1 LIKFAK
7 RHILKTIEFES
18 AQHVRIEY
26 DLAST
31 MQRVA
36 AASIDFLIFLVYFV
50 LFTLSFNLSS
60 VFTDYGSQLFVNLL
74 LIKLPWI
81 FYNPIVEYL
90 TKGQTLGKYAM
101 GIRVVTLEGE
111 RPGLKEV
118 LTRWLFKA
126 DFLWI
131 SADFLLIFWFALG
144 FLGTVFTGL
153 TQFRQRLGD
162 MMANTVVIRDRP
174 LRQLQ
179 LKDLL
184 ALPKNFNITPTY
196 PEVTRFTDE
205 DMLLIKNTL
214 QRLKKHPNSETKM
227 FVVKL
232 ADEIARLIDLKETP
246 AKRSEF
252 LQTLLQDYVTLT
264 R

>member
-1 LIKFAK
+1 
-7 RHILKTIEFES
+7 
-18 AQHVRIEY
+18 
-26 DLAST
+26 

-36 AASIDFLIFLVYFV
+36 AASIDFLVFLVYFV
-50 LFTLSFNLSS
+50 IFSLAFNLSN
-60 VFTDYGSQLFVNLL
+60 VFTDYGTQLFVNLL

-81 FYNPIVEYL
+81 FYNPLVEYI
-90 TKGQTLGKYAM
+90 TKGQTLGKFAM

-118 LTRWLFKA
+118 FTRWLFKA

-131 SADFLLIFWFALG
+131 SADFFLIFWFALG
-144 FLGTVFTGL
+144 FLGAVFTGL
-153 TQFRQRLGD
+153 TQYRQRLGD
-162 MMANTVVIRDRP
+162 MMANTVVIRNRP
-174 LRQLQ
+174 VRQLQ

-184 ALPKNFNITPTY
+184 ALPKNFNAVPTY

-214 QRLKKHPNSETKM
+214 QRLKKHPNSETKL
-227 FVVKL
+227 FASQL
-232 ADEIARLIDLKETP
+232 ADESARLIDLKETP
-246 AKRSEF
+246 AKRLEF
-252 LQTLLQDYVTLT
+252 LQTLLQDYVTLS